1 MCSRRLRLAAA
12 AAAWMAMAALAAA
25 EPATTWADTPTG
37 DVWVTQDAPRPLP
50 SQSAQ
55 NTPADRA
62 LPTGDVW
69 PAEESLTRAADTPA
83 PPRAPP
89 AMREELAAGSAK

>member
-1 MCSRRLRLAAA
+1 MIARRFAVA

-25 EPATTWADTPTG
+25 EPPRTSADMPTG

-50 SQSAQ
+50 PQAAQ
-55 NTPADRA
+55 NIAADRP

-69 PAEESLTRAADTPA
+69 PAEESLTRAADAPA
-83 PPRAPP
+83 PPRGRPAP
-89 AMREELAAGSAK
+89 REELAADRAK